1 MAKLKRP
8 AQAYPLVEVW
18 WDDATGC
25 TQGWIDNKDLK
36 IEPTIVLTVG
46 FLIKETEEYVIVA
59 SDIDHQ
65 KQHNG
70 RTQIPKGMVK
80 VMKVLKRAD
89 AEVNG
94 S

>member
-1 MAKLKRP
+1 MAKIKRP
-8 AQAYPLVEVW
+8 RQHFPLVEVW

-25 TQGWIDNKDLK
+25 AQGWIDDRDLK

-46 FLIKETEEYVIVA
+46 FLIKDTEEYIIIA
-59 SDIDHQ
+59 SDIDNQ
-65 KQHNG
+65 KMHNG

-80 VMKVLKRAD
+80 VMKVLKKAD
-89 AEVNG
+89 EA